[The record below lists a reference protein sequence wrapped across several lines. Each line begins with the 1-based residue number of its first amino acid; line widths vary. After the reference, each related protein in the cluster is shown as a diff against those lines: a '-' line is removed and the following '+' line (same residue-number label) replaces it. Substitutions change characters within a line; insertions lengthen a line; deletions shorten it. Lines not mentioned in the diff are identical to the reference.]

1 MLVQLKNEAAGMGI
15 DFTGT
20 AYIKDYLPKNLKC
33 LPFSFTL
40 GVRLLD
46 AVINEV
52 VNGATHTYFHHYRT
66 VNTFLDQCA
75 LKIAFHIKRAGY
87 NALCVPASQ
96 TVDSENI
103 SGLVSHKK
111 AAALSGLG
119 FIGKNCLFISSEF
132 GARVRLC
139 TVLTDMPLPYGKL
152 IKNDCLNCNACIR
165 ACKSGA
171 LYGVAWS
178 PEKSREDMMDA
189 IKCSVY
195 MKETYKNIGRG
206 AVCGV
211 CMAVCPYALKNQD
224 LP

>member
-1 MLVQLKNEAAGMGI
+1 MLEQLKNEAAGMGI

-20 AYIKDYLPKNLKC
+20 ACIKDYLPENLKY

-66 VNTFLDQCA
+66 VNAFLDQCA
-75 LKIAFHIKRAGY
+75 LKIAFLIKRAGY

-103 SGLVSHKK
+103 AGLVSHKQ
-111 AAALSGLG
+111 AAVLSGLG
-119 FIGKNCLFISSEF
+119 FIGENCLFISSEY
-132 GARVRLC
+132 GARIRLC
-139 TVLTDMPLPYGKL
+139 TVLTDMPFPHGK
-152 IKNDCLNCNACIR
+152 IIENGCLQCDACIR

-178 PEKSREDMMDA
+178 TEKKREDMMDA
-189 IKCSVY
+189 LKCSVY
-195 MKETYKNIGRG
+195 MKKTYKDIGRG

-211 CMAVCPYALKNQD
+211 CMAVCPYKSGNL
-224 LP
+224 L